1 MMHFIITLTAFQT
14 EHGGV
19 KGWACRMPAIALDSV
34 PVRSALA
41 ESRASV
47 FSVKTVSVKIGHY
60 WFKR

>member
-1 MMHFIITLTAFQT
+1 MMHFIITLTTFQT

-19 KGWACRMPAIALDSV
+19 KAWRMPVIALDSV

-41 ESRASV
+41 ESCASV